1 MKMSTV
7 SNANLELKMKSKEVK
22 KRRKRKKALA
32 ISLFLLPA
40 LVVYLIFIIYPIIA
54 TFNYSLLDWN
64 GMSESIFIGLDNFKQ
79 LLTDSSFWYALRN
92 NMYLVLVS
100 VFVQVPLGLA
110 MALILLSKI
119 KGTKLLNVLFFLPYL
134 MSAVAIGL
142 LWVFMYDPAN
152 GPINMALN
160 AFGFESISW
169 LASNN
174 IAIIAV
180 LIVLVWQFA
189 PFYMILFKASMV
201 GIPEEMYEAASIDGA
216 NSFQKFYKITLPFLM
231 PTIVSSSV
239 LAVVGSLKTF
249 DVFYI
254 MVGGSSGGSTEIL
267 GTYMYRQTFVNFN
280 MGYGS
285 AISSV
290 MFIIALLSVIVI
302 LFGDSQRRKR
312 GEA

>member
-1 MKMSTV
+1 MKVSTV

>member
-1 MKMSTV
+1 MATE
-7 SNANLELKMKSKEVK
+7 SNLTSKISLAKANKQ
-22 KRRKRKKALA
+22 RKNKNKLA
-32 ISLFLLPA
+32 ITLFLLPA
-40 LVVYLIFIIYPIIA
+40 ILIYLIFILYPIIT

-64 GMSESIFIGLDNFKQ
+64 GMGESVFVGLENFKN
-79 LLTDSSFWYALRN
+79 LLVDNSFWYALRN

-100 VFVQVPLGLA
+100 VFVQVPLGLG

-119 KGTKLLNVLFFLPYL
+119 KGKRLFNVLFFLPYL

-160 AFGFESISW
+160 ALGFESVNW

-174 IAIIAV
+174 VAIIAV

-189 PFYMILFKASMV
+189 PFYMILFKAAMV
-201 GIPEEMYEAASIDGA
+201 GIPEELYEAADIDGA
-216 NSFQKFYKITLPFLM
+216 NGLQSFYYITLPSLM
-231 PTIVSSSV
+231 PTIVSSSI

-249 DVFYI
+249 DIFYI

-267 GTYMYRQTFVNFN
+267 GTFMYRQTFVNFN

-285 AISSV
+285 AIASV
-290 MFIIALLSVIVI
+290 MFIISLISVIFI
-302 LFGDSQRRKR
+302 LLGDSQRKKR
-312 GEA
+312 GEMR

>member
-1 MKMSTV
+1 MATESSV
-7 SNANLELKMKSKEVK
+7 ASEVIQTKLNEEK
-22 KRRKRKKALA
+22 KRQKNKKTVA

-40 LVVYLIFIIYPIIA
+40 LIIYLVFILYPIIT
-54 TFNYSLLDWN
+54 TFQYSLLDWN
-64 GMSESIFIGLDNFKQ
+64 GMGESVFIGLDNFKR
-79 LLTDSSFWYALRN
+79 LLADPSFWYALRN

-100 VFVQVPLGLA
+100 IFVQVPLGLG

-119 KGTKLLNVLFFLPYL
+119 KGKRLFNVLFFLPYL
-134 MSAVAIGL
+134 MSAVAIGI

-160 AFGFESISW
+160 ALGFQSVNW

-174 IAIIAV
+174 VAIIAV

-189 PFYMILFKASMV
+189 PFYMILFKAAMV
-201 GIPEEMYEAASIDGA
+201 GIPEDLYEAANIDGA
-216 NSFQKFYKITLPFLM
+216 NSLQQFYYITLPSLM
-231 PTIVSSSV
+231 PTIVSSAI

-267 GTYMYRQTFVNFN
+267 GTFMYRQTFINFN

-285 AISSV
+285 AIAAV
-290 MFIIALLSVIVI
+290 MFIIALISVIVI
-302 LFGDSQRRKR
+302 LYVDSRRKKR

>member
-1 MKMSTV
+1 MSTD
-7 SNANLELKMKSKEVK
+7 SNVALEIQKQATEAH
-22 KRRKRKKALA
+22 KRQNRKKSLS
-32 ISLFLLPA
+32 IFLFLVPA
-40 LVVYLIFIIYPIIA
+40 VIIYLIFILYPIIA

-64 GMSESIFIGLDNFKQ
+64 GMGEQVFIGLDNFKA
-79 LLTDSSFWYALRN
+79 LFTDPAFWLALRN

-100 VFVQVPLGLA
+100 IFVQVPLGLL
-110 MALILLSKI
+110 MALVILSSIRGKRA
-119 KGTKLLNVLFFLPYL
+119 LNVLYFLPYL

-142 LWVFMYDPAN
+142 LWVFMFDPAK
-152 GPINMALN
+152 GPINNVLN
-160 AFGFESISW
+160 MFGFESISW

-174 IAIIAV
+174 IAIISV

-201 GIPEEMYEAASIDGA
+201 GIPEELYEAAEIDGA
-216 NSFQKFYKITLPFLM
+216 NGMQKFLNITFPSLM
-231 PTIVSSSV
+231 PTIVTSSI

-285 AISSV
+285 AISAV
-290 MFIIALLSVIVI
+290 MFVIALASVIII
-302 LFGDSQRRKR
+302 LFSDSQRKKR
-312 GEA
+312 GDLA